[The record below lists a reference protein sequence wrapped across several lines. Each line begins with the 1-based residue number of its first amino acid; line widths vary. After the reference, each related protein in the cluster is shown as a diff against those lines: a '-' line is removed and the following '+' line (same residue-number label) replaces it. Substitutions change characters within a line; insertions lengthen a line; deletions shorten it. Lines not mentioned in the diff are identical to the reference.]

1 MKNYLDLLYK
11 VLTDGETRADRTG
24 TGTKAIFG
32 TNLEFDLRKGFPLI
46 TTKKIYTR
54 SVIYEL
60 LWFLRG
66 DTNIKYLRDNNVHIW
81 DAWAD
86 EDGNVGKIYGYQWRH
101 WGLCYSD
108 VNPGIDQLQKAI
120 DYIKNNSTSRR
131 ILVSAWNVGDLDQM
145 NLPPCHI
152 MYQFYASNDGYL
164 DLMFY
169 MRSVDC
175 FLGMPFDI
183 ASYALLLSMVAQVT
197 DRKPRYLKCTFGDT
211 HIYRN
216 HFSQVAEQLKREPQ
230 PLPTLQLNPDI
241 KNIDDFRFEDITIL
255 NYNPLPAIKGEISV

>member
-11 VLTDGETRADRTG
+11 VLKDGETRADRTG

-32 TNLEFDLRKGFPLI
+32 TNLEFDLREGFPLV
-46 TTKKIYTR
+46 TTKKIHFK
-54 SVIYEL
+54 SIVYEL

-66 DTNIKYLRDNNVHIW
+66 DTNIKFLKDNGVTIW
-81 DAWAD
+81 DEWAD
-86 EDGNVGKIYGYQWRH
+86 KNGNVGRLYGYQWRR
-101 WGLCYSD
+101 WGCCTEFSVD
-108 VNPGIDQLQKAI
+108 GFDQLQSAI
-120 DYIKNNSTSRR
+120 RSIKNNPTSRR
-131 ILVSAWNVGDLDQM
+131 ILVSAWNVGDLRYM

-152 MYQFYASNDGYL
+152 MYQFYVANDDSL
-164 DLMFY
+164 DLMLY

-197 DRKPRYLKCTFGDT
+197 GKKPRFLKCTFGDT

-216 HFSQVAEQLKREPQ
+216 HFEQVAEQISREPQ
-230 PLPTLQLNPDI
+230 PLPTLQLNPEI
-241 KNIDDFRFEDITIL
+241 TNIDDFKFEDIKLI
-255 NYNPLPAIKGEISV
+255 NYNPLPAIKGEVSV